1 VLESDIPV
9 MVDFWAPWCRPC
21 LIAAPVLEKMA
32 GEFAGRLKVCKLN
45 VDQARSTAMK
55 YGIRSIP
62 TLIIYKDGK
71 VVDQI
76 VGVSPDYEAQL
87 RRKIESHL

>member
-1 VLESDIPV
+1 
-9 MVDFWAPWCRPC
+9 
-21 LIAAPVLEKMA
+21 
-32 GEFAGRLKVCKLN
+32 
-45 VDQARSTAMK
+45 MK